1 MDSSLPPDLDQR
13 LKNPSGMRFQLLRG
27 GRVVHHGWITRWQE
41 NGVLINVKSPGLVA
55 TDQLFDLHAYG
66 HFKKIK
72 VQVKVVAEDES
83 ACMMDSPYA
92 GAGLCLGVVGPV
104 TWQEGSEAVRL
115 FLPGH
120 PVTMRQGSHLIEGT
134 SLDAGTHG
142 VAVLVPSVM
151 VVNSPAILRVATPGV
166 AVTSSVIVRS
176 CVRRAKGSYRVGCQL
191 KSSSQLETNT
201 WAEFLETAFGR
212 ARYAA

>member
-1 MDSSLPPDLDQR
+1 MDPFLPPDLDQR
-13 LKNPSGMRFQLLRG
+13 LQNPSGMRCQLLRA

-83 ACMMDSPYA
+83 ACMMDSPYV

-120 PVTMRQGSHLIEGT
+120 PVTMRQGSHMIEGT

-151 VVNSPAILRVATPGV
+151 VVNSPAILRVSTPGV